1 MGCNLRLQ
9 RSQNIRLVLC
19 YIINVSKVT
28 TTMKA
33 TSTPLSLSHRPL
45 VDAGLCQ
52 IGSHTTLK
60 PNVTFD
66 NLTLLDYVAFKNGH
80 LLPSSFFLFPDV
92 LFSLQWSKLRSKTF
106 SKQNQHPSLQRST
119 IFVLAAFCKAGFCL
133 TFLFLSF

>member
-1 MGCNLRLQ
+1 MLTSFFQRTFLIKSRRLPPPCLKKAFFSCTTINKHTTKIGYNVLGCNLRLQ
-9 RSQNIRLVLC
+9 RSQNIWLVLR

-92 LFSLQWSKLRSKTF
+92 LFSLQ
-106 SKQNQHPSLQRST
+106 
-119 IFVLAAFCKAGFCL
+119 
-133 TFLFLSF
+133 

>member
-9 RSQNIRLVLC
+9 RSQNIWLVLR